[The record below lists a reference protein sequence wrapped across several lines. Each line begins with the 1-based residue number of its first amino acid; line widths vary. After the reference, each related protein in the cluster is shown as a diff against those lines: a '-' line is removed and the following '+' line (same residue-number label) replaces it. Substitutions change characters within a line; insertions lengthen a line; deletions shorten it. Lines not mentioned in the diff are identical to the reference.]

1 MIAPRSPVVQTGI
14 RAASPLAV
22 VVATYLFFAG
32 HNQPGGGFAAGL
44 VLGAVVALRMVTG
57 MAVPVRADV
66 LLAVGGVLAA
76 VVAVAPLLLGQPL
89 LDQVVVEST
98 VPVLGKVKSGSAQLF
113 DAGVAAIVVGLVLA
127 VMNGLGVEQM
137 ADPPV
142 PAQPEDDRSVREAG
156 LAGGPAGSNSR
167 VGGPGGGGR

>member
-1 MIAPRSPVVQTGI
+1 MIAERSPVVQSAI

-22 VVATYLFFAG
+22 VVATYLLFAG

-57 MAVPVRADV
+57 MAMPAKAGM
-66 LLAVGGVLAA
+66 LLAGGGILAA
-76 VVAVAPLLLGQPL
+76 SVAVAPLLFGQAA

-98 VPVLGKVKSGSAQLF
+98 VPVLGKVKSGTALLF
-113 DAGVAAIVVGLVLA
+113 DVGVTAIVVGLVVA

-137 ADPPV
+137 AG
-142 PAQPEDDRSVREAG
+142 PAS
-156 LAGGPAGSNSR
+156 LAGSEPSRRPAGQPKDGAR
-167 VGGPGGGGR
+167 

>member
-1 MIAPRSPVVQTGI
+1 MIAARSPVVQTGI

-57 MAVPVRADV
+57 MAMPAKAGM
-66 LLAVGGVLAA
+66 LLAGGGILAA
-76 VVAVAPLLLGQPL
+76 SVAVAPLLLGQAL

-98 VPVLGKVKSGSAQLF
+98 VPVLGKVKSGTALLF
-113 DAGVAAIVVGLVLA
+113 DTGVTAIVVGLVVA

-137 ADPPV
+137 AGP
-142 PAQPEDDRSVREAG
+142 AG
-156 LAGGPAGSNSR
+156 LAGTESRRQADGPPDAGQPR
-167 VGGPGGGGR
+167 DGAR